1 MFMSTLT
8 PGNAL
13 SLYMIATVEMTST
26 RVAVKPPC
34 SVPPRL
40 VCSSS
45 TRISHTTLPGM
56 ADRTSTWREKRECF
70 RVVANQFLF
79 PFFFLT
85 DGAPLVQP
93 VCQWNIAW
101 RSFLPCSGLG
111 RSPDNLPSFA
121 WFVLWYLRTVKPSL
135 QNAQTRPMS
144 NLCVY
149 FVPETAR
156 S

>member
-1 MFMSTLT
+1 MQLCNYLTVQHYFIPPKLHFPYLFGTYVMFMSTLT

-45 TRISHTTLPGM
+45 TRISHTTLPGV
-56 ADRTSTWREKRECF
+56 ADRMSTWRGKRECF

-79 PFFFLT
+79 SFSFLT

-93 VCQWNIAW
+93 L
-101 RSFLPCSGLG
+101 SS
-111 RSPDNLPSFA
+111 
-121 WFVLWYLRTVKPSL
+121 
-135 QNAQTRPMS
+135 
-144 NLCVY
+144 
-149 FVPETAR
+149 
-156 S
+156 